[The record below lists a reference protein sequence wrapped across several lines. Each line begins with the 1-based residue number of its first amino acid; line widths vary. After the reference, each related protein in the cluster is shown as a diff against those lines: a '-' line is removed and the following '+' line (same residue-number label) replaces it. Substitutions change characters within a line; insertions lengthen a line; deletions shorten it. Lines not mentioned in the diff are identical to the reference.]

1 MNMMVLLMLM
11 IWSMNMNDD
20 AENHADDDQNDVI
33 VGDDGD
39 DVTDDGDGHDF
50 TEDHDKM
57 ILVTI
62 VVMEDGEQHS

>member
-1 MNMMVLLMLM
+1 MMKMM
-11 IWSMNMNDD
+11 
-20 AENHADDDQNDVI
+20 

-39 DVTDDGDGHDF
+39 DVTDDGDGDDA

-62 VVMEDGEQHS
+62 IIMEDGEQHS

>member
-1 MNMMVLLMLM
+1 MMQMM
-11 IWSMNMNDD
+11 
-20 AENHADDDQNDVI
+20 

-39 DVTDDGDGHDF
+39 DVTDDDDDGDDV

-62 VVMEDGEQHS
+62 IIMEDGEQHS

>member
-1 MNMMVLLMLM
+1 MMKMM
-11 IWSMNMNDD
+11 
-20 AENHADDDQNDVI
+20 

-39 DVTDDGDGHDF
+39 DDDGDGDDV

-62 VVMEDGEQHS
+62 FIMEDGEHHS